1 MKDVLKGM
9 KQTQFF
15 TNRAVKK
22 RETGRPSELRK
33 ILSKKPYSIVMQL
46 GLLGFAIFF
55 QYFFHRSIDPI
66 LKYGGR

>member
-1 MKDVLKGM
+1 MKDVLKDM

-33 ILSKKPYSIVMQL
+33 IL
-46 GLLGFAIFF
+46 
-55 QYFFHRSIDPI
+55 
-66 LKYGGR
+66 